1 MGKAKKSRSPSP
13 IVGYRRT
20 RSRSFKAV
28 AAKAPAAGDC
38 RRTSLTSQ
46 KGLTIKDIEKTK
58 TILQYIVDNESVFS
72 DNSSCTYFEDEPYLP
87 LTGIQSHVHDLEN
100 TSHSDEELLGRVTDY
115 SFSNPAARRELLS
128 STTDDVI
135 DEFDQSAQENT
146 STVTVVVR
154 NTLIEE
160 PSVRAISPAAIAV
173 EGIGLLEAPSL
184 NCGISLYPIVVESNE
199 HPAARKQAPPAA
211 EPQLQPPA
219 AETPP
224 NISYTS
230 SENSGSVTLP
240 PTPESTMAA
249 SEPAAAAVEAADLL
263 VEAEMIWSD
272 DFSDVDMDKIP
283 LSILKELANTAVGYK
298 DRLGSAFLAVR
309 RLPKDQ
315 LGELEDTSRLTKVKD
330 LFVKFKN
337 AAWPKVMVAETA
349 ASSRNTP
356 MLDQRPDSRT
366 SQMSEATQSIVINRV
381 QSRKDT
387 VIDSARKIG
396 DQLMNLVDQHPDT
409 NQKLIILEGQL
420 ETAKLES
427 KEQVEALKEL
437 AAAATSV
444 GMAAEAQSLA
454 EAADLLIELRTS
466 AITSVRGARA
476 ALGIPD
482 GPVTR
487 SLILNMAAPKFK
499 GDFKDSLDYFT
510 FKKQLTEY
518 FDSVGIASFSD
529 KLLKLR
535 NDCVAGAAK
544 EAIVTATTFND
555 AMQTLEDLYAKPEVL
570 LAVKHQELLSL
581 GPCPEGLLAKRTWYI
596 NVSNKYENVQALA
609 EEHDI
614 EDFLISSDL
623 AHCITQ
629 AMHKL
634 DREKFEQK
642 IVKARRRARTV
653 RTTKRFIGEKLNEF
667 LMDTI
672 DELGMTLDYRITNGY
687 GNATE
692 MMKGLQLDGRRQ
704 LPKPPAAGQPQR
716 STHVVGE
723 AVSDEYEHDTSDE
736 DHPTPNTTTDHDG
749 QEPDN
754 LSRRQRKK
762 FRQAGSTSE
771 AAAAIAVN
779 QSGTNSAES
788 AGSRS
793 IQTTR
798 TKVPTSV
805 KCRLCESEHESMVYC
820 EKFRQARVEDRWVL
834 LLKAR
839 ACYRCLRSDAM
850 FWYKKRKEW
859 FVEHKPFCSDRF
871 VCRHGQ
877 CSENDAGKQN
887 HLLVCKHHIQQNR
900 DDHSA
905 FMASVDLE
913 RLKNYRRFFF
923 TAPSVMNVYESREL
937 PPAELVPPQQKTAR
951 TPIYMLQYVP
961 APNNSS
967 LLLFYDSG
975 CMEAAINDRAYSLLD
990 TTCIS
995 KTPVVLNV
1003 AGGHSFQNPYG
1014 YEEIKLQK
1022 ESGDLARITALR
1034 MVEITTEM
1042 PAWDLLEAWNEIQ
1055 AECVSDTGRR
1065 PPPTCPPRIGGGT
1078 VDIMLGVEYMSLFP
1092 ELLAE
1097 LPGGLRLY
1105 RSKLAGVDGHQAVLA
1120 GPHESWARA
1129 ATAANILGPR
1139 VYFTSE
1145 VRALQ
1150 AVGNT
1155 LDFQLPLGT
1164 ALPAVPGPKDNNWS
1178 QCVDCGCWEE
1188 VLTEVGPHDNYSV
1201 NACFQSISAEL
1212 RKFDDYESIG
1222 GELSYRCV
1230 SCRNCNACRRSDE
1243 LEEKSLQDEVEQS
1256 LIEGCVTLNAEEKV
1270 VISKLPFIKDPE
1282 ARLTPNRWVA
1292 QKVLDTQVRIID
1304 KTPGMREAV
1313 IKAHNKLRDKGHVV
1327 QLTSLPPEIQD
1338 IARQEGYFIPWRTV
1352 MNPGSLST
1360 PLRLV
1365 FDGSARTPGGDS
1377 LNETLAR
1384 GENKLGRLLHLL
1396 IQFRY
1401 GNSAFSAD
1409 VAMAYNT
1416 IRLDPQHYKY
1426 QKYLWKENLSHEE
1439 AAITMIVITLIY
1451 GIKPSGNLTI
1461 CGFQK
1466 VAEHA
1471 RTLGEMYRRGADAL
1485 TMKAYMDDI
1494 FSSFATD
1501 NERDLTADS
1510 LEKTL
1515 GLGSMHVKAI
1525 TKSGLPPP
1533 DDVTADGESVG
1544 VVGYKWYTELDILK
1558 LDIKPTT
1565 LSKAKRG
1572 KPAAP
1577 VGDNVKEALMEGKFT
1592 KRVLAGSVAG
1602 IFDPLGL
1609 AAAFT
1614 GNLKVDMSEV
1624 CQVAKDWDE
1633 VLPPHMLDKWVRNL
1647 SEIQKLAKLD
1657 VPRNVSPGTDGLTLI
1672 VCADASQ
1679 MLAAAAIYARTE
1691 LEDGTVDCNLIIAK
1705 TKLVKKASIP
1715 RAELRAATL
1724 AASLAH
1730 VVKQNL
1736 GQFVT
1741 DEIYVTDSSITLFWL
1756 NQDQRPLQM
1765 SIRNSV
1771 IEVQRLTDVKNWF
1784 HIPGPQ
1790 NPADIPTRS
1799 VTVDE
1804 IIGDSEWLK
1813 GKPWMYGARQ
1823 NMPLKSVSELNLTVE
1838 EKATAAEG
1846 LRAPGI
1852 IMSCQTAKVE
1862 DRYKFSRY
1870 IVNFSCKSWPKT
1882 IRQIAVVKRCI
1893 SVWRQRAAKIDGAE
1907 SFNVI
1912 GGKTIVMLTQEEI
1925 VAAERYVFQVTTRET
1940 KYFNKKES
1948 YEKIGCMKDGVLLYN
1963 ARIMDGERPETIPG
1977 AMLDVGP
1984 LTFCVPIVDRHSPVA
1999 YAVMLYAHETLT
2011 HHGGI
2016 NSTLRRSR
2024 EIVFILRGMS
2034 LATEIKEACPFC
2046 RRYKQ
2051 RMIQAEMGKL
2061 HPSRFTP
2068 APPFY
2073 FTQVDLVGPWRARC
2087 EHAGHRAEVKVW
2099 GAVYKCAT
2107 TLATWV
2113 EAMPAYDADSFVD
2126 TYRRFSARFG
2136 HIGVMFID
2144 QGSQI
2149 MSACNKME
2157 FSYADL
2163 VRGVN
2168 VKGVEVRQE
2177 VCPVGS
2183 HEQQGIVERAIR
2195 EVRKIFNAVFKGLRL
2210 SIMSYLTSFY
2220 YISSELNN
2228 IPICIGGKYTGLDNL
2243 DLISPARLLLGRNS
2257 VRAPVGIVTAC
2268 VPSKWLETVE
2278 NVADAWWKVWDEEW
2292 LSTLVPRPPKWLEGK
2307 PDLVIGD
2314 VILFMKDGRE
2324 ADLGDTI
2331 WRTGIVED
2339 IRVSRDGVIRK
2350 ITVKYRNP
2358 GEKVFRYT
2366 DRSVRTIVKL
2376 YREGDLDLLS
2386 ELNKAAVGAN
2396 KHYLTYGRPTKS
2408 SVGPEQS
2415 QFSCR
2420 CEQNQV

>member
-1 MGKAKKSRSPSP
+1 MGKTKRSRSPSP
-13 IVGYRRT
+13 IAGYRRT
-20 RSRSFKAV
+20 RAKSFKAV
-28 AAKAPAAGDC
+28 SAKLPVATDRRQTRSAANK
-38 RRTSLTSQ
+38 R
-46 KGLTIKDIEKTK
+46 LTIKNTEKPRTFSQN
-58 TILQYIVDNESVFS
+58 IDEIESVFS
-72 DNSSCTYFEDEPYLP
+72 DNSSCTYFEDEPYIA
-87 LTGIQSHVHDLEN
+87 LTGIQSHIHDIES
-100 TSHSDEELLGRVTDY
+100 TSYSDEELFGRVTDY
-115 SFSNPAARRELLS
+115 SFSNPKTRRELLS
-128 STTDDVI
+128 STVDDVI
-135 DEFDQSAQENT
+135 DEFERSAAENT
-146 STVTVVVR
+146 SAVTIVVK
-154 NTLIEE
+154 NTLE
-160 PSVRAISPAAIAV
+160 PEPDVRAISPNAIAV
-173 EGIGLLEAPSL
+173 DGLGLLEAPSL
-184 NCGISLYPIVVESNE
+184 NSAISLLPTVTDTV
-199 HPAARKQAPPAA
+199 KPPAA
-211 EPQLQPPA
+211 NGHKELPA
-219 AETPP
+219 TETTSDLSGATTD
-224 NISYTS
+224 NSNSIS
-230 SENSGSVTLP
+230 LP
-240 PTPESTMAA
+240 PTPNSTMAPP
-249 SEPAAAAVEAADLL
+249 EPAAAAIEAADLL
-263 VEAEMIWSD
+263 VEADMIWND
-272 DFSDVDMDKIP
+272 DFLNTKMDQIP
-283 LSILKELANTAVGYK
+283 PSVLKELANTAVSYK
-298 DRLGSAFLAVR
+298 DKLGSAILAVR
-309 RLPKDQ
+309 RLPADQ
-315 LGELEDTSRLTKVKD
+315 LGELENTSKLKEMKD
-330 LFVKFKN
+330 LFVAFKN
-337 AAWPKVMVAETA
+337 AAWPKVMAAETA
-349 ASSRNTP
+349 TSTRNTP
-356 MLDQRPDSRT
+356 APELRPDSRA
-366 SQMSEATQSIVINRV
+366 SQMSEATQSIVISRV
-381 QSRKDT
+381 QSRKET
-387 VIDSARKIG
+387 VIDTAKKIG
-396 DQLMNLVDQHPDT
+396 DQLMNLVNQHPDT
-409 NQKLIILEGQL
+409 NQKLIVLEGQL

-444 GMAAEAQSLA
+444 GMAGEAQLLA
-454 EAADLLIELRTS
+454 EAADTLIELRTN

-499 GDFKDSLDYFT
+499 GDFKDNLDYFT

-535 NDCVAGAAK
+535 NDCVVGAAK
-544 EAIVTATTFND
+544 EAIVTAKSFNE
-555 AMQTLEDLYAKPEVL
+555 AMKTLEDLYAKPEVL

-581 GPCPEGLLAKRTWYI
+581 GQCPEGLLAKRTWYI

-609 EEHDI
+609 EEHEI

-629 AMHKL
+629 AMLKT

-642 IVKARRRARTV
+642 IVKARRRARNV
-653 RTTKRFIGEKLNEF
+653 RTTKRFIGEMLNEF
-667 LMDTI
+667 LEDVI

-704 LPKPPAAGQPQR
+704 PPRTPPAGQASR
-716 STHVVGE
+716 TVHVIGE
-723 AVSDEYEHDTSDE
+723 SVTDECVQVTGGNDQPMLNSSNSSETAEHD
-736 DHPTPNTTTDHDG
+736 G
-749 QEPDN
+749 

-762 FRQAGSTSE
+762 LRQAGSTSE
-771 AAAAIAVN
+771 AAAAIAVT
-779 QSGTNSAES
+779 QSGGDRRD
-788 AGSRS
+788 AGPSQIR
-793 IQTTR
+793 TTR
-798 TKVPTSV
+798 TKVPTNV
-805 KCRLCESEHESMVYC
+805 KCRLCDSEHESMVYC

-850 FWYKKRKEW
+850 FWYKRRKEW
-859 FVEHKPFCSDRF
+859 FVEHKPFCSDKF
-871 VCRHGQ
+871 VCRHGA
-877 CSENDAGKQN
+877 CAENESGKQN
-887 HLLVCKHHIQQNR
+887 HLLVCKHHIQQNK

-923 TAPSVMNVYESREL
+923 TAPSVMNIYETGEPPPLEGGDSRR
-937 PPAELVPPQQKTAR
+937 KTTR

-961 APNNSS
+961 APDNSP

-975 CMEAAINDRAYSLLD
+975 CMEAAINDKAYSLLD
-990 TTCIS
+990 TICVS
-995 KTPVVLNV
+995 KAPVMLNV
-1003 AGGHSFQNPYG
+1003 AGGHTFQNPYG
-1014 YEEIKLQK
+1014 YEEIKLRQ
-1022 ESGDLARITALR
+1022 ESGETARVTALR

-1042 PAWDLLEAWNEIQ
+1042 PSWNLLEAWNEIQ
-1055 AECVSDTGRR
+1055 AAYSADKNSR
-1065 PPPTCPPRIGGGT
+1065 PLPTCPSTIGGAT

-1092 ELLAE
+1092 DLIAE

-1105 RSKLAGVDGHQAVLA
+1105 RSRLKGIDGHQAVLA
-1120 GPHESWARA
+1120 GSHDSWAQA
-1129 ATAANILGPR
+1129 TTAANILGPR

-1145 VRALQ
+1145 VRALR
-1150 AVGNT
+1150 AVGST
-1155 LDFQLPLGT
+1155 LDFQIPQGT
-1164 ALPAVPGPKDNNWS
+1164 TMAAISKFNDEKWI
-1178 QCVDCGCWEE
+1178 QCVECGCWDDA
-1188 VLTEVGPHDNYSV
+1188 LTEVGPHEHPD
-1201 NACFQSISAEL
+1201 AALCFQSISSEL
-1212 RKFDDYESIG
+1212 RKFDDFESIG
-1222 GELSYRCV
+1222 SEISYRCV
-1230 SCRNCNACRRSDE
+1230 SCRNCNGCRRSDE
-1243 LEEKSLQDEVEQS
+1243 LEEKSLQDEIEQS
-1256 LIEGCVTLNAEEKV
+1256 LIEGCVTLHAENKV
-1270 VISKLPFIKDPE
+1270 VVSKLPFVKDPE
-1282 ARLTPNRWVA
+1282 SRLTPNRWVA
-1292 QKVLDTQVRIID
+1292 NKVLDTQVRIIN
-1304 KTPGMREAV
+1304 KTPGMKDAV

-1327 QLTSLPPEIQD
+1327 PLTSLPSEIQET
-1338 IARQEGYFIPWRTV
+1338 ASQGGYFIPWRTV
-1352 MNPGSLST
+1352 MNPGSIST

-1401 GNSAFSAD
+1401 GDSAFSAD

-1426 QKYLWKENLSHEE
+1426 QKYLWKEDLTPDEKV
-1439 AAITMIVITLIY
+1439 ITMIVITLIY

-1461 CGFQK
+1461 CGFQR

-1494 FSSFATD
+1494 FSSFKSD
-1501 NERDLTADS
+1501 NERDMTAES

-1515 GLGSMHVKAI
+1515 ELGSMQVKAI
-1525 TKSGLPPP
+1525 TRSGLPPP
-1533 DDVTADGESVG
+1533 ADVTSDGKSVG
-1544 VVGYKWYTELDILK
+1544 VVGYKWYTEEDTLK

-1572 KPAAP
+1572 KPATP
-1577 VGDNVKEALMEGKFT
+1577 VGDNLKEALMDGKFT
-1592 KRVLAGSVAG
+1592 KRVLAGSVASV
-1602 IFDPLGL
+1602 FDPLGAG
-1609 AAAFT
+1609 AAVT

-1633 VLPPHMLDKWVRNL
+1633 NLPPTMIDKWVRNL
-1647 SEIQKLAKLD
+1647 IEIQNLAELTI
-1657 VPRNVSPGTDGLTLI
+1657 PRNVSPGLNGITLI

-1679 MLAAAAIYARTE
+1679 TLAAAAVYARTE
-1691 LEDGTVDCNLIIAK
+1691 LENGSYDCNLIIAK

-1730 VVKQNL
+1730 VVRQNL
-1736 GQFVT
+1736 GNYIH
-1741 DEIYVTDSSITLFWL
+1741 DEIYVTDSTITLFWL

-1771 IEVQRLTDVKNWF
+1771 IEVQRLTDVKCWF

-1790 NPADIPTRS
+1790 NPADIATRY
-1799 VTVDE
+1799 VTVKE
-1804 IIGDSEWLK
+1804 IVGDSEWLK
-1813 GKPWMYGARQ
+1813 GKSWMYGPKEE
-1823 NMPLKSVSELNLTVE
+1823 MPLKTVNELNLTAE

-1846 LRAPGI
+1846 LRAPGM
-1852 IMSCQTAKVE
+1852 IMSCRTAKVE

-1870 IVNFSCKSWPKT
+1870 IVNFSCTSWPKT
-1882 IRQIAVVKRCI
+1882 IRLIALVKRCI
-1893 SVWRQRAAKIDGAE
+1893 SIWRHKVTKIQRFRE
-1907 SFNVI
+1907 
-1912 GGKTIVMLTQEEI
+1912 GKVIVMLTREEI
-1925 VAAERYVFQVTTRET
+1925 AAAERYVFQVTSRET
-1940 KYFNKKES
+1940 KYFNKKEN
-1948 YEKIGCMKDGVLLYN
+1948 YEKISYMKDGVLRYSS
-1963 ARIMDGERPETIPG
+1963 RIMDGEQPEAIPG

-1999 YAVMLYAHETLT
+1999 YSVMLYAHESLT
-2011 HHGGI
+2011 HHGGV

-2024 EIVFILRGMS
+2024 EIVFVLRGMS
-2034 LATEIKEACPFC
+2034 LAVEIKEACPFC
-2046 RRYKQ
+2046 KRYKQ

-2073 FTQVDLVGPWRARC
+2073 FTQVDLVGPWKARC
-2087 EHAGHRAEVKVW
+2087 EHSSHRAEVKVW

-2107 TLATWV
+2107 TLAIWV

-2136 HIGVMFID
+2136 HVGIMFID

-2149 MSACNKME
+2149 MSAYNKME

-2163 VRGVN
+2163 VKGVN
-2168 VKGVEVRQE
+2168 VKGVEVRLE

-2195 EVRKIFNAVFKGLRL
+2195 EVRKIFNAVFKGLKL
-2210 SIMSYLTSFY
+2210 SILSYLTSFY

-2257 VRAPVGIVTAC
+2257 VRAPIGIVTAC

-2278 NVADAWWKVWDEEW
+2278 DVATAWWKVWNEEW
-2292 LSTLVPRPPKWLEGK
+2292 LATLVPKSPKWSEGI
-2307 PDLVIGD
+2307 PDLEVGD
-2314 VILFMKDGRE
+2314 VILFMKDGKE
-2324 ADLGDTI
+2324 ADLGDTV
-2331 WRTGIVED
+2331 WRTGVVD
-2339 IRVSRDGVIRK
+2339 AIRVSRDDIIRK
-2350 ITVKYRNP
+2350 VTVKYKNP

-2386 ELNKAAVGAN
+2386 ELNQAAVSAN
-2396 KHYLTYGRPTKS
+2396 KHYLMYGQKVTTETN
-2408 SVGPEQS
+2408 VCEGQS
-2415 QFSCR
+2415 QFSCK
-2420 CEQNQV
+2420 CE

>member
-1 MGKAKKSRSPSP
+1 MGKAKRSRSPSP
-13 IVGYRRT
+13 IVGYRRLRAKSFRAVTAKVPLATNRRQT
-20 RSRSFKAV
+20 RS
-28 AAKAPAAGDC
+28 AANK
-38 RRTSLTSQ
+38 R
-46 KGLTIKDIEKTK
+46 LTIKNTDE
-58 TILQYIVDNESVFS
+58 NESVFS
-72 DNSSCTYFEDEPYLP
+72 DNSSCTYFEDEPYIP
-87 LTGIQSHVHDLEN
+87 LTGIQSHIHDIES
-100 TSHSDEELLGRVTDY
+100 TSYSDEELLGRVTDY
-115 SFSNPAARRELLS
+115 SFSDPTTRRELLS
-128 STTDDVI
+128 STVDDII
-135 DEFDQSAQENT
+135 DEFDQSAAENT
-146 STVTVVVR
+146 STVTIVVR
-154 NTLIEE
+154 NVLEAE
-160 PSVRAISPAAIAV
+160 PTVRAISPSAITV
-173 EGIGLLEAPSL
+173 EGLGLLEAPSL
-184 NCGISLYPIVVESNE
+184 NSAISLLPIVTETASL
-199 HPAARKQAPPAA
+199 PAAPGHKELQAA
-211 EPQLQPPA
+211 ENTSNLSDI
-219 AETPP
+219 TTD
-224 NISYTS
+224 NSRSIS
-230 SENSGSVTLP
+230 LP
-240 PTPESTMAA
+240 PTPNSTMPH
-249 SEPAAAAVEAADLL
+249 EPAAAAIDAADLL
-263 VEAEMIWSD
+263 VEADMIWHD
-272 DFSDVDMDKIP
+272 DFLNTDMDQIP
-283 LSILKELANTAVGYK
+283 PSVLKELANTAVNYK
-298 DRLGSAFLAVR
+298 DKLSSAILAVR
-309 RLPKDQ
+309 RLPTNQ
-315 LGELEDTSRLTKVKD
+315 LGELEDVSKLKVMKD
-330 LFVKFKN
+330 LFVTFKN
-337 AAWPKVMVAETA
+337 AAWPKVMAAETA
-349 ASSRNTP
+349 ISSRNTP
-356 MLDQRPDSRT
+356 VPEMRPDSRA
-366 SQMSEATQSIVINRV
+366 SQLSEATQSIVINRV
-381 QSRKDT
+381 QSRKET
-387 VIDSARKIG
+387 VIDIAKKIG
-396 DQLMNLVDQHPDT
+396 DQLMNLVNQHPET
-409 NQKLIILEGQL
+409 NQKLIVLEGQL

-444 GMAAEAQSLA
+444 GMAAEAQLLA
-454 EAADLLIELRTS
+454 EAADMLIELRTN

-499 GDFKDSLDYFT
+499 GDFKDNLDYFT

-535 NDCVAGAAK
+535 NDCVVGAAK
-544 EAIVTATTFND
+544 EAIVTAKSFNE
-555 AMQTLEDLYAKPEVL
+555 AMTTLEDLYAKPEVL

-581 GPCPEGLLAKRTWYI
+581 GQCPEGLLAKRTWYI

-609 EEHDI
+609 EEHEI

-629 AMHKL
+629 AMLKA
-634 DREKFEQK
+634 DRDKFEQK
-642 IVKARRRARTV
+642 IVKARRRARNV
-653 RTTKRFIGEKLNEF
+653 RTTKRFIGEMLNEF
-667 LMDTI
+667 LEDI
-672 DELGMTLDYRITNGY
+672 IEELGMTLDYRITNGY

-704 LPKPPAAGQPQR
+704 PPRVPPPGQASR
-716 STHVVGE
+716 TVHVIGE
-723 AVSDEYEHDTSDE
+723 SV
-736 DHPTPNTTTDHDG
+736 TDDCVQITG
-749 QEPDN
+749 GAEQPPLNSSNGSETADQEG

-762 FRQAGSTSE
+762 FRQAGSTAE

-779 QSGTNSAES
+779 QTGGENRDS
-788 AGSRS
+788 GSRP

-798 TKVPTSV
+798 TKIPTNV
-805 KCRLCESEHESMVYC
+805 KCRLCDSEHESMVYC

-850 FWYKKRKEW
+850 FWYKRRKEW
-859 FVEHKPFCSDRF
+859 FVEHKPFCSDKF

-877 CSENDAGKQN
+877 CAENESGKQN
-887 HLLVCKHHIQQNR
+887 HLLVCKHHIQQNK

-923 TAPSVMNVYESREL
+923 TAPSVMNVYETREL
-937 PPAELVPPQQKTAR
+937 PPPEGNDNRQKTAR
-951 TPIYMLQYVP
+951 MPIYMLQYIP
-961 APNNSS
+961 APDNSP

-975 CMEAAINDRAYSLLD
+975 CMEAAINDRAYSVLD

-995 KTPVVLNV
+995 KTPVMLNV
-1003 AGGHSFQNPYG
+1003 AGGHTFQNPYG
-1014 YEEIKLQK
+1014 YEQIKLVK
-1022 ESGDLARITALR
+1022 ESGETAKINALR

-1042 PAWDLLEAWNEIQ
+1042 PSWNLIEAWNEIQ
-1055 AECVSDTGRR
+1055 AACFDDKDGR
-1065 PPPTCPPRIGGGT
+1065 PPPTCPSAIGGAT

-1092 ELLAE
+1092 DLIAE
-1097 LPGGLRLY
+1097 LPGGLRIY
-1105 RSKLAGVDGHQAVLA
+1105 RSRLTGMDGHQAVLA
-1120 GPHESWARA
+1120 GSHDSWARA
-1129 ATAANILGPR
+1129 TTAANMLGPR

-1145 VRALQ
+1145 VRALR

-1155 LDFQLPLGT
+1155 LDFQLPQET
-1164 ALPAVPGPKDNNWS
+1164 AATAIPECFYDKWL
-1178 QCVDCGCWEE
+1178 QCVECGCWKN
-1188 VLTEVGPHDNYSV
+1188 VLSEVGPHEHPDAVS
-1201 NACFQSISAEL
+1201 CFQSISSEL
-1212 RKFDDYESIG
+1212 RKFDDFESIG
-1222 GELSYRCV
+1222 SELSYRCV

-1256 LIEGCVTLNAEEKV
+1256 LIEGCVTLHAGNKIV
-1270 VISKLPFIKDPE
+1270 VSKLPFIKDPE
-1282 ARLTPNRWVA
+1282 SRLTPNRWVA
-1292 QKVLDTQVRIID
+1292 NKVLDTQVRIID
-1304 KTPGMREAV
+1304 KTPGMKEAV

-1327 QLTSLPPEIQD
+1327 PLTSLPPEV
-1338 IARQEGYFIPWRTV
+1338 QETANQGGYFIPWRTV
-1352 MNPGSLST
+1352 MNPGSIST

-1401 GNSAFSAD
+1401 GDSAFSAD

-1426 QKYLWKENLSHEE
+1426 QKYLWKENLTPDEKV
-1439 AAITMIVITLIY
+1439 ITMIVITLIY

-1461 CGFQK
+1461 CGFQR
-1466 VAEHA
+1466 VAEYA

-1494 FSSFATD
+1494 FSSFKS
-1501 NERDLTADS
+1501 NEERDMTAES

-1515 GLGSMHVKAI
+1515 ELGSMHVKAI
-1525 TKSGLPPP
+1525 TRSGRPPP
-1533 DDVTADGESVG
+1533 EDVTSDGKSVG
-1544 VVGYKWYTELDILK
+1544 VVGYKWFTEEDTLK
-1558 LDIKPTT
+1558 LDIKPIT
-1565 LSKAKRG
+1565 LAKARRG
-1572 KPAAP
+1572 KPATP
-1577 VGDNVKEALMEGKFT
+1577 VGDNLKEALMDGKFT
-1592 KRVLAGSVAG
+1592 KRVLAGSVAA
-1602 IFDPLGL
+1602 IFDPLGT
-1609 AAAFT
+1609 AAPVT

-1633 VLPPHMLDKWVRNL
+1633 KLPATMIDKWVRNL
-1647 SEIQKLAKLD
+1647 IEIQNLAELT
-1657 VPRNVSPGTDGLTLI
+1657 VPRNVSPGINGITLI

-1679 MLAAAAIYARTE
+1679 MLAAAAVYARTE
-1691 LEDGTVDCNLIIAK
+1691 LEDGIYDCNLIIAK

-1736 GQFVT
+1736 GHCIR
-1741 DEIYVTDSSITLFWL
+1741 DEIYVTDSTITLFWL

-1771 IEVQRLTDVKNWF
+1771 IEVQRLSDVRCWF

-1790 NPADIPTRS
+1790 NPADIPTRY
-1799 VTVDE
+1799 VTVKE
-1804 IIGDSEWLK
+1804 IIGSSEWLK
-1813 GKPWMYGARQ
+1813 GKSWMYGPKEE
-1823 NMPLKSVSELNLTVE
+1823 MPLKSVSELNLTAE

-1846 LRAPGI
+1846 LRAQGM
-1852 IMSCQTAKVE
+1852 IMSCKTAKVE

-1870 IVNFSCKSWPKT
+1870 IVNFSSKSWPKT
-1882 IRQIAVVKRCI
+1882 IRLIALVKRCI
-1893 SVWRQRAAKIDGAE
+1893 SIWRQRTAKVEAAE
-1907 SFNVI
+1907 SLQIVA
-1912 GGKTIVMLTQEEI
+1912 GRTIVMLTREEI
-1925 VAAERYVFQVTTRET
+1925 AAAERYVFQVTSREV

-1948 YEKIGCMKDGVLLYN
+1948 YEKISYMKDGVLLYSS
-1963 ARIMDGERPETIPG
+1963 RIMDGERPETIPG

-1999 YAVMLYAHETLT
+1999 YSVMLYAHESLT
-2011 HHGGI
+2011 HHGGV

-2024 EIVFILRGMS
+2024 EIVFIIRGMS

-2046 RRYKQ
+2046 KRYKQ
-2051 RMIQAEMGKL
+2051 RMIQAEMGKI

-2068 APPFY
+2068 APPFH
-2073 FTQVDLVGPWRARC
+2073 FTQVDLVGPWKARC
-2087 EHAGHRAEVKVW
+2087 EHSGHRAEVKVW

-2136 HIGVMFID
+2136 HIGIMFID

-2163 VRGVN
+2163 VQGVN
-2168 VKGVEVRQE
+2168 VKGVEVRVE

-2195 EVRKIFNAVFKGLRL
+2195 EVRKIFNAVFKGLKL
-2210 SIMSYLTSFY
+2210 SILSYLTSFY

-2257 VRAPVGIVTAC
+2257 VRAPIGIVTAC

-2278 NVADAWWKVWDEEW
+2278 DVAAAWWKVWDEEW
-2292 LSTLVPRPPKWLEGK
+2292 LATLVPKSQKWLEGK
-2307 PDLVIGD
+2307 PDLEIGD
-2314 VILFMKDGRE
+2314 IILFMRDGKE

-2331 WRTGIVED
+2331 WRTGVID
-2339 IRVSRDGVIRK
+2339 TIKVSRDDIIRK
-2350 ITVKYRNP
+2350 ITVKYKNP

-2386 ELNKAAVGAN
+2386 ELNQAAVGAN
-2396 KHYLTYGRPTKS
+2396 KHYLTYGQVYSETNVS
-2408 SVGPEQS
+2408 EGQI
-2415 QFSCR
+2415 QFSCK
-2420 CEQNQV
+2420 CE